1 VSRGSRERADAG
13 LILVR
18 AALIFVNFGANVVEA
33 QIAQDATAEQIDL
46 FKTLDRVAPAPV
58 PAAARAARV
67 RARRCVAS
75 AGTAP

>member
-1 VSRGSRERADAG
+1 MSRGSRERAGAG

-33 QIAQDATAEQIDL
+33 QIAQDATVEQIDL
-46 FKTLDRVAPAPV
+46 FKTLDRVPPAPV
-58 PAAARAARV
+58 PAAARARV
-67 RARRCVAS
+67 RRCMAS